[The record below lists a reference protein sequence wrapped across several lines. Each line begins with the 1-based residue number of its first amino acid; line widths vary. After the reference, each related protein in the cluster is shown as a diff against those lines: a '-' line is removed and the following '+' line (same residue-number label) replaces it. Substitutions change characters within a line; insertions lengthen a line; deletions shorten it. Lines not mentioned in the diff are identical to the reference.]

1 LAGGEYIE
9 TPPDRAIRDGNLVS
23 GFAWPAHSQFL
34 ALFLEI
40 LGTRI
45 PSSSWVH

>member
-23 GFAWPAHSQFL
+23 GFAWPAHPQFL

-45 PSSSWVH
+45 SL

>member
-1 LAGGEYIE
+1 VRLPGGEYVE
-9 TPPDRAIRDGNLVS
+9 TPPDGAIRDGNLVS
-23 GFAWPAHSQFL
+23 DFAWPAHPQFL

-45 PSSSWVH
+45 SL